1 MTQLQKLYAP
11 RIEIAI
17 GTVLGASRDAGPY
30 QVTLILYTSD
40 KAGPETIPL
49 FSGRPL
55 TKEEAAHGLLQIYTS
70 LGDEFQNV
78 EMRGAP
84 GGGTPAPSIKV

>member
-17 GTVLGASRDAGPY
+17 GAVLGASIGDGPY
-30 QVTLILYTSD
+30 QVALIMYTPD

-70 LGDEFQNV
+70 LGDEFQHAEIDIANSPPRPV
-78 EMRGAP
+78 L
-84 GGGTPAPSIKV
+84 S